1 MGYWKNKFS
10 YVEVSINENNDH
22 RHINVPHCHSTC
34 WLIIL
39 CVHHSVCISIK
50 YVEMFSSLVRVHLF
64 LNIVTNL
71 SKCLHADQSVYM
83 SAANLYVQLLVLVFI
98 SQSKYSLRSVYMST
112 VFSIYLCVDLSV
124 YIHACIYTAY
134 ISVKNLNT
142 FWTPFCKTSETRN
155 SVLNINCVP
164 VLNII
169 CASFERYVCTPWPQS
184 ISIWNISLWAKLY
197 TVTPP
202 RTAILCSMIGL

>member
-1 MGYWKNKFS
+1 
-10 YVEVSINENNDH
+10 
-22 RHINVPHCHSTC
+22 
-34 WLIIL
+34 
-39 CVHHSVCISIK
+39 
-50 YVEMFSSLVRVHLF
+50 MFSSLIRVHLF

-142 FWTPFCKTSETRN
+142 F
-155 SVLNINCVP
+155 
-164 VLNII
+164 
-169 CASFERYVCTPWPQS
+169 
-184 ISIWNISLWAKLY
+184 
-197 TVTPP
+197 
-202 RTAILCSMIGL
+202 